1 MLFAS
6 NNISVNYVC
15 REANILRNI
24 LAFDHLSFKAMQ
36 ATSHMTYTEL
46 RHRSQQVFK
55 VLSISLD
62 TGLQSFSPLVYSPVN
77 DAVIEVSPYLRQ
89 SLLQLCQIAYRLLV
103 NALLHTTPD
112 FIVDGL

>member
-1 MLFAS
+1 
-6 NNISVNYVC
+6 
-15 REANILRNI
+15 
-24 LAFDHLSFKAMQ
+24 MQ

-89 SLLQLCQIAYRLLV
+89 SLLQLCQIAYWLLV